1 MTKAP
6 KPLKPSKAAK
16 QQRKNPDPFAGS
28 FLHKKSQEYI
38 KEVPDA
44 KPFEDMA
51 IVIIGILGVLIWRLS
66 VSVKSQHQGSIDV
79 WTLLTFGMLGIVNI
93 WSFFLGMVSAR
104 RRGDIGLMRI
114 TEGDMLRFA
123 LLSGVFGV
131 WGSTLL
137 FRFKPEDKF
146 FYPKLLV
153 ASVLNVFWVVVYIRY
168 YMV

>member
-51 IVIIGILGVLIWRLS
+51 IVIVGILGILIWRLS
-66 VSVKSQHQGSIDV
+66 VAVKSQHQ
-79 WTLLTFGMLGIVNI
+79 
-93 WSFFLGMVSAR
+93 
-104 RRGDIGLMRI
+104 
-114 TEGDMLRFA
+114 
-123 LLSGVFGV
+123 
-131 WGSTLL
+131 
-137 FRFKPEDKF
+137 
-146 FYPKLLV
+146 
-153 ASVLNVFWVVVYIRY
+153 
-168 YMV
+168 